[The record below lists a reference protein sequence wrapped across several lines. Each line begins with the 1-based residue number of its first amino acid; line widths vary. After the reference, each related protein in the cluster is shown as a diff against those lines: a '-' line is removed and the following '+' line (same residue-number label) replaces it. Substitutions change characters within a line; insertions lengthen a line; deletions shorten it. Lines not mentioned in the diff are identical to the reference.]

1 MKKFIKTTEGFTM
14 MEFVVTL
21 AIMGIL
27 MSVAVPSFYN
37 VRIQLQERQGVT
49 NMNIIRETF
58 FHYFYQTHM
67 AGNPHF
73 PPTPNNEEKLMDSDW
88 ASIPIDS
95 ASSPVSPRQLFSNGE
110 MPTNLNRHPFAYE
123 TWNDT
128 VRTTGEI
135 IYYIKISDVD
145 EDSPSFEKSFTH
157 AI

>member
-1 MKKFIKTTEGFTM
+1 MKKFVKSTKGFTM

-88 ASIPIDS
+88 ASTPIDS
-95 ASSPVSPRQLFSNGE
+95 INSPVSPRQLFSNGE
-110 MPTNLNRHPFAYE
+110 MPRNLNRHPFAYE

-128 VRTTGEI
+128 VRATGEI

>member
-1 MKKFIKTTEGFTM
+1 MKKFVKSTKGFTM

-73 PPTPNNEEKLMDSDW
+73 PPTPNNEEKLIRESYV
-88 ASIPIDS
+88 SI
-95 ASSPVSPRQLFSNGE
+95 
-110 MPTNLNRHPFAYE
+110 
-123 TWNDT
+123 
-128 VRTTGEI
+128 
-135 IYYIKISDVD
+135 YINKKGVN
-145 EDSPSFEKSFTH
+145 
-157 AI
+157 